1 MENRQEIKEGV
12 KNKLIEKLADQI
24 AQESDFEQ
32 LKKELS
38 AELLSFKNEKPLQ
51 HEIGKSMEDKI
62 PTDNNGE
69 RLRTLSGREFNSD
82 GGLFPA
88 NTYEEKYKRAFGFVY
103 DPTPIN
109 ERFKDK
115 FDKFGGSE
123 KRAVF
128 SPFVDVDTNNIN
140 DELSKLGGN
149 NLVNK
154 IKEEMQKFEK
164 ELSKK
169 YSDPYAD
176 SIKEEKKT
184 SVETEANKDMS
195 SGTTFT
201 SFLSTEPE
209 ITNNEF
215 SENKKEKSIKRK
227 QVKSKTK
234 KAPTK
239 KKRG

>member
-32 LKKELS
+32 LKNELA
-38 AELLSFKNEKPLQ
+38 AELLNFKSEKPSQ
-51 HEIGKSMEDKI
+51 EEIDKKIEDEI
-62 PTDNNGE
+62 PTDINGE
-69 RLRTLSGREFNSD
+69 RLKTLSGREFNSE
-82 GGLFPA
+82 GGLFPS

-103 DPTPIN
+103 DPSPIN

-115 FDKFGGSE
+115 IDKFGGSE
-123 KRAVF
+123 RRAVF
-128 SPFVDVDTNNIN
+128 SPFVNIDTNNIN

-154 IKEEMQKFEK
+154 IKEEMHKFEQ

-169 YSDPYAD
+169 YSDPYSN
-176 SIKEEKKT
+176 SIKEEQKT
-184 SVETEANKDMS
+184 SVETESNKDMS
-195 SGTTFT
+195 SGMTFT
-201 SFLSTEPE
+201 SFLSNEPE
-209 ITNNEF
+209 
-215 SENKKEKSIKRK
+215 KHKETK
-227 QVKSKTK
+227 QAKVKKTK
-234 KAPTK
+234 VKVKAKKTPIK

>member
-32 LKKELS
+32 LKNELA
-38 AELLSFKNEKPLQ
+38 AELLKFKSEKPSQ
-51 HEIGKSMEDKI
+51 EEIDKKIEDEI
-62 PTDNNGE
+62 PTDINGE
-69 RLRTLSGREFNSD
+69 RLKTLSGREFNSE
-82 GGLFPA
+82 GGLFPS

-103 DPTPIN
+103 DPSPIN

-115 FDKFGGSE
+115 IDKFGGSE
-123 KRAVF
+123 RRAVF
-128 SPFVDVDTNNIN
+128 SPFVNIDTNNIN

-164 ELSKK
+164 ELSKN
-169 YSDPYAD
+169 YSNPYAN

-184 SVETEANKDMS
+184 SVDTEANKDMY

-209 ITNNEF
+209 RTNNEF